1 MRVMRSW
8 YKPLMQCPKCGHTQ
22 ESTVKCDSCGVYFSK
37 LQRHAPPP
45 TPSRPTVNP
54 ALERSGF
61 GIGALALTALA
72 TAAIVV
78 HLMRSSA
85 PPVPPP
91 AAVTPSPVSRLPA
104 AQSIASES
112 PAAPAISGLE
122 AQLATSFPVHNAV
135 EAARNATVVIKTG
148 WGSGSGFIVDADC
161 HVITNRHVVETDGA
175 RVAATV
181 TQDPDMRARM
191 ATAQQELAMAL
202 YLEQQHLR
210 TLAGQP
216 GTRVEQLQ
224 AQQRIRTLQ
233 AQLTDL
239 PGQVSRTVSEKV
251 EESGRSGFAVFLVD
265 GTKFDA
271 LHARNAEHL
280 DLALLQ
286 LPANHCPHVAIG
298 RSEGLAQG
306 ERLYTI
312 GNPVGL
318 NYSVTSGV
326 FSGERTVGP
335 HRYLQT
341 DAPINPGNSG
351 GPLLTEAGR
360 VVGINTMVLRGT
372 QGIGFAIPIEAI
384 YDEFDTLQAG
394 VGK

>member
-1 MRVMRSW
+1 
-8 YKPLMQCPKCGHTQ
+8 MQCPKCGHAQ
-22 ESTVKCDSCGVYFSK
+22 EDTVKCGSCGVYFAK
-37 LQRHAPPP
+37 LQQQAPTGASSRRSIDPP
-45 TPSRPTVNP
+45 M
-54 ALERSGF
+54 ERAGF

-78 HLMRSSA
+78 HLMRLG
-85 PPVPPP
+85 VPPAP
-91 AAVTPSPVSRLPA
+91 AAVSPASASRLAPVQSPA
-104 AQSIASES
+104 AQVIASES

-122 AQLATSFPVHNAV
+122 AQLAKSFPVHNAV

-148 WGSGSGFIVDADC
+148 WGSGSGFIVDAEC
-161 HVITNRHVVETDGA
+161 HIITNRHVVETDGA

-181 TQDPDMRARM
+181 AQDPEMRARM
-191 ATAQQELAMAL
+191 VSAQQELAMAL
-202 YLEQQHLR
+202 YQEQQRLR
-210 TLAGQP
+210 ALARQP

-224 AQQRIRTLQ
+224 SQEHIQALQ

-239 PGQVSRTVSEKV
+239 PGQVSRTVTEKV
-251 EESGRSGFAVFLVD
+251 EASGRSGFTVFLVD

-271 LHARNAEHL
+271 VHARNAEHL

-298 RSEGLAQG
+298 RSEALEQG

-326 FSGERTVGP
+326 FSGERTVEQ

-360 VVGINTMVLRGT
+360 VVGINTMVLRGA

-384 YDEFDTLQAG
+384 FDEFSGLQAG
-394 VGK
+394 EGR